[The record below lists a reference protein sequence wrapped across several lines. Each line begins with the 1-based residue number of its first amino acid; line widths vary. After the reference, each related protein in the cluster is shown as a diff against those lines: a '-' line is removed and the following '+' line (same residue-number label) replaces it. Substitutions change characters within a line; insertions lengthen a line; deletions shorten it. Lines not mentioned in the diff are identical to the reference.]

1 MFFKSSIPCQM
12 RMEELTYSKKES
24 VSQGFFYPAKELLNI
39 KVNSSLHGEL
49 RKLYSYETFL
59 RNLFD
64 GELDIKITR
73 ETLTCLVV
81 STKQLFI
88 ELRLDVC

>member
-1 MFFKSSIPCQM
+1 M
-12 RMEELTYSKKES
+12 RMEELTQRKK
-24 VSQGFFYPAKELLNI
+24 VWVKDFFYPAKKLLNI

-49 RKLYSYETFL
+49 RKLYSYEAFL

-88 ELRLDVC
+88 ELRLDLC

>member
-1 MFFKSSIPCQM
+1 M
-12 RMEELTYSKKES
+12 RMKELNYSEKES
-24 VSQGFFYPAKELLNI
+24 VSQGFFCPAKELLNI

-49 RKLYSYETFL
+49 RKLYSYEAFL
-59 RNLFD
+59 RNLID

-81 STKQLFI
+81 STKQSFV
-88 ELRLDVC
+88 ELRLGVC

>member
-1 MFFKSSIPCQM
+1 MPD
-12 RMEELTYSKKES
+12 ENGGTYLLKERKCEPMI
-24 VSQGFFYPAKELLNI
+24 FYPAKELLNI

-49 RKLYSYETFL
+49 RKLYSYEAFL

-64 GELDIKITR
+64 GELDIKITT

-81 STKQLFI
+81 STKQSFV
-88 ELRLDVC
+88 ELRLGVC

>member
-1 MFFKSSIPCQM
+1 
-12 RMEELTYSKKES
+12 MEELTYSKKES

-39 KVNSSLHGEL
+39 KVIKVNSSLHREL
-49 RKLYSYETFL
+49 RKLYPYEAFL

-64 GELDIKITR
+64 ELDIKITR

-88 ELRLDVC
+88 ELRLDLC

>member
-1 MFFKSSIPCQM
+1 M

-39 KVNSSLHGEL
+39 KVIKVNSSLHREL
-49 RKLYSYETFL
+49 RKLYSYEAFL

-88 ELRLDVC
+88 ELRLDLC